1 MSSREI
7 DLLLSLLDQAFER
20 RAWHG
25 PNLLGTLRGMTPEV
39 AAYRASA
46 KRHNVWELAV
56 HAAYWKY
63 AVRRRITGETRGSF
77 PYPGSNWFA
86 RPDAGDAKE
95 LAADLKLLKSC
106 HRELRAAVAALD
118 PRRLGERVK
127 TQGLDPRR
135 DHRRCRRPRPLPRRP
150 DLPAQAPPRRP
161 PRTPERRLR
170 TRGGAGG
177 LTRCRTIRH
186 SREESRMSRR
196 RFAPVA
202 AVAIL
207 AALSALGDH
216 SAARAAVTVD
226 VTVGPGNSFSPAD
239 VTIQAGDSVRWT
251 NGAGSHNVQSDDGSF
266 SSGAVGSE
274 LDVHPRLPRRRGP
287 SRTTARCTAAPAA
300 PGCRAR

>member
-1 MSSREI
+1 MSAREI

-95 LAADLKLLKSC
+95 LAADIRLLKSC

-127 TQGLDPRR
+127 VKGWTL
-135 DHRRCRRPRPLPRRP
+135 
-150 DLPAQAPPRRP
+150 AE
-161 PRTPERRLR
+161 TI
-170 TRGGAGG
+170 AG
-177 LTRCRTIRH
+177 
-186 SREESRMSRR
+186 
-196 RFAPVA
+196 VA
-202 AVAIL
+202 AHDLYHAGQISL
-207 AALSALGDH
+207 LKRLH
-216 SAARAAVTVD
+216 
-226 VTVGPGNSFSPAD
+226 AD
-239 VTIQAGDSVRWT
+239 
-251 NGAGSHNVQSDDGSF
+251 
-266 SSGAVGSE
+266 
-274 LDVHPRLPRRRGP
+274 RRVK
-287 SRTTARCTAAPAA
+287 S
-300 PGCRAR
+300 